1 MQSSTAAAVQ
11 QLGIRLAAGGDAIA
25 ALVRESQDT
34 SALWRDRDKALV
46 SEVSKPDGQQNRSGI
61 VALRQQIAQLED
73 KQKTLQARIET
84 QFPDYS
90 ALSNPKPLSAE
101 EVQKLLGPDEALTL
115 FLSGDNECYV
125 FALTQ
130 DAFEWHVIPL
140 SRKALDEKVA
150 SFRHGLDVDE
160 VSDSIAAGKPVFNLD
175 LAYELYSRLL
185 GPVEATIKDKRYLA
199 VVPSGALTSLPF
211 HLLVTEKP
219 AAPANSKTSLPIA
232 TRHGCCGVRR

>member
-1 MQSSTAAAVQ
+1 MSPAPQLGSEALVAAQWAVQSSTAAAVQ

-61 VALRQQIAQLED
+61 AALRQQIAQLED

-90 ALSNPKPLSAE
+90 ALSNPKPLDAV

-115 FLSGDNECYV
+115 FLSGDKESYV

-150 SFRHGLDVDE
+150 SFRRGLDVDE
-160 VSDSIAAGKPVFNLD
+160 LSDSIAA
-175 LAYELYSRLL
+175 ASRSISIPTSPTSSIRACW
-185 GPVEATIKDKRYLA
+185 GRWKRSSRTS
-199 VVPSGALTSLPF
+199 VPSP
-211 HLLVTEKP
+211 
-219 AAPANSKTSLPIA
+219 
-232 TRHGCCGVRR
+232 